1 MDTTKTMFQ
10 VSKVMLFNFI
20 TYNKMSYKKKK
31 SSDDNELAFEVQIL
45 KVKLEQYEKRLDM
58 IEKAFSM
65 MEHAHRLEM
74 LSLLKNHNNSSNDDT
89 STEASYDTTSET
101 TSETSNKY
109 IETASKKDLH
119 KPKSSSATQY
129 LRRVG

>member
-1 MDTTKTMFQ
+1 MDASKTMFHM
-10 VSKVMLFNFI
+10 STVMIFNFI

-74 LSLLKNHNNSSNDDT
+74 LSLHRKHNGGSTSDDT
-89 STEASYDTTSET
+89 DTSSDTS
-101 TSETSNKY
+101 SETSSD
-109 IETASKKDLH
+109 IETSSKNEVH
-119 KPKSSSATQY
+119 KQKTPSTTQY